1 MIRSAMSDPRTS
13 DPQTSDSG
21 SSLRLGDDLAIR
33 DLLARYVDAIHR
45 RAPDDWAATWA
56 PDATWTL
63 PDITDSDSALVM
75 EGRDDIV
82 AGWIAAMEG
91 YPFVAHILHSG
102 VINWQGAESASGRWY
117 VTEIVEAED
126 GSRFHFYGVYNDRY
140 VRMDG
145 RWLFR
150 ERVFSLLYMGDAPW
164 NGDTFRH
171 PQEVGLS

>member
-1 MIRSAMSDPRTS
+1 MSDPGQS
-13 DPQTSDSG
+13 A
-21 SSLRLGDDLAIR
+21 RLGDDLAIR

-45 RAPDDWAATWA
+45 RDCDGWAATWA

-63 PDITDSDSALVM
+63 PDVSNADAELVM
-75 EGRDDIV
+75 DGRDDIV
-82 AGWIAAMEG
+82 AGWLAAMTG

-102 VINWQGAESASGRWY
+102 VVKWDGPDSASGRWY

-140 VRMDG
+140 VRLDG
-145 RWLFR
+145 HWLFKA
-150 ERVFSLLYMGDAPW
+150 RVFSLLYMGDAAW